1 MSPIVKLLQ
10 ATGGMDEGPLEAS
23 TAAAPWPP
31 ILSSTGLMQD
41 IVIRAAAAAE
51 LAGMFWRHAAA
62 PAWSGWLPQ
71 GFSTQP
77 IHAQIEVGQQPWQLH
92 PVVAVAGAAGVQQQ
106 LVSVMSYLAQQHN
119 QPEMYC
125 LDGELLACS
134 C

>member
-1 MSPIVKLLQ
+1 
-10 ATGGMDEGPLEAS
+10 
-23 TAAAPWPP
+23 
-31 ILSSTGLMQD
+31 MQNM
-41 IVIRAAAAAE
+41 VIRAAAAAE

-62 PAWSGWLPQ
+62 PAWRGLLPQ
-71 GFSTQP
+71 GLLTQP
-77 IHAQIEVGQQPWQLH
+77 IHAQIEVGRQPWQLH